1 MDRWIDRPTDCRR
14 DGGTKARR
22 DGARDRKQMMKE
34 ECGRRTEGQ
43 RDGGMQGWSTTMTV
57 PAGAVATITMTMKD
71 LATYI
76 NVGDNDNE
84 KKDNHNGDNEPHDKD
99 AHINRDNIT
108 TAAAA
113 ADGDSVGSMTVTW

>member
-1 MDRWIDRPTDCRR
+1 MDRQTDRLAEGWRHE
-14 DGGTKARR
+14 GTKGRSER
-22 DGARDRKQMMKE
+22 QKTE

-71 LATYI
+71 LVTYI

-99 AHINRDNIT
+99 AHNNRDNIT